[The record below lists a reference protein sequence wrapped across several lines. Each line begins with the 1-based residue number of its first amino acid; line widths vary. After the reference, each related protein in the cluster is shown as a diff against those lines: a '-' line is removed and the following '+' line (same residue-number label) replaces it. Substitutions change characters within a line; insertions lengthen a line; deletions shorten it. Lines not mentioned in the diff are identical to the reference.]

1 MRSRS
6 RTAKAICDAPV
17 INDVDEVLRGL
28 LTEVATAAGAGEVV
42 FDAPT
47 REWAARRTGPMLNAY
62 LYEIQE
68 DVSRRE
74 RGAVSIRDEAGR
86 VTARRQPPRWFRL
99 TYLVTAWTTRPE
111 DEHRLLSAVLR
122 ELLPRET
129 LPLND
134 ALRALRATIPLTV
147 GVPPEQSRS
156 IADIWS
162 ALGGELKPSLDV
174 TAVVPFPVSPDYP
187 VGPPVTEPLIPQ
199 LVVRE

>member
-1 MRSRS
+1 
-6 RTAKAICDAPV
+6 V
-17 INDVDEVLRGL
+17 INDVDEVLREL

-47 REWAARRTGPMLNAY
+47 RE
-62 LYEIQE
+62 
-68 DVSRRE
+68 
-74 RGAVSIRDEAGR
+74 
-86 VTARRQPPRWFRL
+86 
-99 TYLVTAWTTRPE
+99 WTTRPE

-129 LPLND
+129 LPTND
-134 ALRALRATIPLTV
+134 ALGALRATIPLTV

-174 TAVVPFPVSPDYP
+174 TVVVPFPVSPNYP
-187 VGPPVTEPLIPQ
+187 VGPAVTEPLIPQ
-199 LVVRE
+199 LVVRK